1 MRIITD
7 LKSKKELRDC
17 YIKMKTTLRTNCRD
31 MKRIKNITENANEI
45 EDGTRGSNVF
55 VMGVLEIDNK
65 EWKYNNI
72 PKEMVENFQLLKKG
86 EFSDWKFILSA
97 ELDK

>member
-1 MRIITD
+1 
-7 LKSKKELRDC
+7 
-17 YIKMKTTLRTNCRD
+17 
-31 MKRIKNITENANEI
+31 
-45 EDGTRGSNVF
+45 
-55 VMGVLEIDNK
+55 MGVLETDNK

-72 PKEMVENFQLLKKG
+72 PKDMVENFQLLKKG